1 MVSHHSQT
9 DDFLEYLWTN
19 WLNRILSICTQFICL
34 MVDSGFALSNIV
46 LRKKSRAYYRTFM
59 HTWNALNVDCNFASD
74 WFKEW
79 HEFPWTMTR
88 HYRAKT
94 INQRLTIY
102 KKITFAGQKKITLR
116 FFRQGLCTWSKLLAG
131 KKCFWHVLNGTEKRL
146 SSDEYSSLTVWGGNK
161 NLFEKKTVFAKPA
174 WRYALVTQ
182 PNVFSIALLL
192 ILTMVGSTVTR
203 ANTIMIFPNLF
214 TFTPLLRSVIQI
226 SIGATL
232 NTPAKF
238 VIAISKIAREKLP
251 PASKDWK
258 KKKGKT
264 RYSER
269 EKYFA
274 CSYEPKTSQDEFFFL
289 FI

>member
-1 MVSHHSQT
+1 M
-9 DDFLEYLWTN
+9 F
-19 WLNRILSICTQFICL
+19 
-34 MVDSGFALSNIV
+34 
-46 LRKKSRAYYRTFM
+46 
-59 HTWNALNVDCNFASD
+59 
-74 WFKEW
+74 
-79 HEFPWTMTR
+79 
-88 HYRAKT
+88 
-94 INQRLTIY
+94 
-102 KKITFAGQKKITLR
+102 
-116 FFRQGLCTWSKLLAG
+116 AG
-131 KKCFWHVLNGTEKRL
+131 KKKKNSKILSAGALFLVKVASWEKMLLTRTEWHWETAIFH
-146 SSDEYSSLTVWGGNK
+146 EYSSLTVWGGNK

-182 PNVFSIALLL
+182 PNVSSIALLL

-258 KKKGKT
+258 KKGKT

-274 CSYEPKTSQDEFFFL
+274 CWYEPENESRWVFLSVHLRTSFRLYARVRNQTA
-289 FI
+289 

>member
-1 MVSHHSQT
+1 M
-9 DDFLEYLWTN
+9 
-19 WLNRILSICTQFICL
+19 
-34 MVDSGFALSNIV
+34 
-46 LRKKSRAYYRTFM
+46 
-59 HTWNALNVDCNFASD
+59 
-74 WFKEW
+74 
-79 HEFPWTMTR
+79 
-88 HYRAKT
+88 
-94 INQRLTIY
+94 
-102 KKITFAGQKKITLR
+102 FAGQKKITLR

-146 SSDEYSSLTVWGGNK
+146 FSHEYSSLTVWGGNK

-258 KKKGKT
+258 KKRKNKVLWK
-264 RYSER
+264 R
-269 EKYFA
+269 EIF
-274 CSYEPKTSQDEFFFL
+274 CL
-289 FI
+289 FIWAGKRVKISFSFCSSKNFFPFVCQSKKSNSLAVDFYFQGNFSMGTERTSLSLSSFTPLSGLLYKKIYIVVTKLTIQLAISQKHIEIFSEVKVMWCDFKKWER